1 MRKVYINIMR
11 GEPDIMEGTANAM
24 ESITAQIANI
34 TTVVG
39 NVFSIITSNAYL
51 CFFAAAALVGVAV
64 HVFKIIK
71 SAA

>member
-1 MRKVYINIMR
+1 MEPTVNVMTNIL
-11 GEPDIMEGTANAM
+11 DQ
-24 ESITAQIANI
+24 ITNI
-34 TTVVG
+34 TTLVG
-39 NVFSIITSNAYL
+39 DVFTLITGNAYL

>member
-1 MRKVYINIMR
+1 MEPTTNVMTNIL
-11 GEPDIMEGTANAM
+11 DQ
-24 ESITAQIANI
+24 ITNI
-34 TTVVG
+34 TTLVG
-39 NVFSIITSNAYL
+39 DVFTLITGNAYL

>member
-1 MRKVYINIMR
+1 M
-11 GEPDIMEGTANAM
+11 EPTTNAM
-24 ESITAQIANI
+24 TNILEQITNI
-34 TTVVG
+34 TTLVG
-39 NVFSIITSNAYL
+39 DVFTLITGNAYL

>member
-1 MRKVYINIMR
+1 MRKVYINIKR
-11 GEPDIMEGTANAM
+11 GDGKMEVTPTAM
-24 ESITAQIANI
+24 ESILAQITNI

-39 NVFSIITSNAYL
+39 NVFSLITSNAYL

-64 HVFKIIK
+64 HVFKMIK

>member
-1 MRKVYINIMR
+1 M
-11 GEPDIMEGTANAM
+11 EPTTNAM
-24 ESITAQIANI
+24 TNILDQITNI
-34 TTVVG
+34 TTLVG
-39 NVFSIITSNAYL
+39 DVFTLITGNAYL

>member
-1 MRKVYINIMR
+1 M
-11 GEPDIMEGTANAM
+11 EPTVNAM
-24 ESITAQIANI
+24 TNILDQITNI
-34 TTVVG
+34 TTLVG
-39 NVFSIITSNAYL
+39 DVFTLITGNAYL

>member
-1 MRKVYINIMR
+1 MGDPVTTPM
-11 GEPDIMEGTANAM
+11 T
-24 ESITAQIANI
+24 SILAQVTNI
-34 TTVVG
+34 TTLVG
-39 NVFSIITSNAYL
+39 DVFTLITGNAYL

>member
-1 MRKVYINIMR
+1 
-11 GEPDIMEGTANAM
+11 MESTTNAM
-24 ESITAQIANI
+24 TNILDQITNI
-34 TTVVG
+34 TTLVG
-39 NVFSIITSNAYL
+39 DVFTLITGNAYL